1 MDEGVSKKRKL
12 RDLQG
17 ESSRVSR
24 SGSSALN
31 LSVGAKRRRANGTL
45 LSNPSTLNHEN
56 DATNIC
62 HGNLSPHCDSN
73 KFKLINYEQRKLD
86 FHQIEEDHNVTDQTS
101 AWLKLDCDGAD
112 RELGRDQWDLNSTNP
127 NLDQDDR
134 HRSSGTSDRHQTS
147 PKPSLAPGPQ
157 PESTASAVLS
167 IELAMISQLPAAEF
181 VGGKVTHVYNPLA
194 YAHAPHA
201 DYVRRYVDR
210 GARCLLVGMNPGPWG
225 MSQTGVPFGEVAAV
239 RDWLG
244 VEGQVLPPAGEHPKR
259 PVTGLLCPRSEVSGQ
274 RFWGLWRDLCGT
286 PDRFFQNAFVYNF
299 CPLAFMER
307 QGKNVTPNNLRL
319 PLRKRIEAVC
329 GDALARVVQVLR
341 VETVIGVGKYA
352 EERAREALRSAQLDS
367 VRVFPLL
374 HPSPANPQANRDWKG
389 VATRQLKEAGLL
401 QLLTSSG

>member
-259 PVTGLLCPRSEVSGQ
+259 PVTGLLCPRSEV
-274 RFWGLWRDLCGT
+274 
-286 PDRFFQNAFVYNF
+286 
-299 CPLAFMER
+299 
-307 QGKNVTPNNLRL
+307 
-319 PLRKRIEAVC
+319 
-329 GDALARVVQVLR
+329 LR